1 MSTYLE
7 LSQKTARE
15 AGLINNT
22 SELVSVVN
30 QSSML
35 GMVVDWVQEAW
46 TDIQREKSHWKFQH
60 GAYNVTLTSGVQIFD
75 ATTLGVTRLN
85 RWVTNKKV
93 WIHDKS
99 IGLGDETELK
109 FLPYDEF
116 RARFN
121 YGTSA
126 SDTGRPTYYTVEP
139 DNELAFYPTPDIDYG
154 LRGTYYKSAQILAA
168 NTDVPDMPEDYHSLI
183 KWCALEK
190 YAAYDEAN
198 TQAQYWLMQKRKVK
212 ADLVRDQL
220 PPITLG
226 GALA

>member
-1 MSTYLE
+1 MSTFLE
-7 LSQKTARE
+7 ICQDTASE
-15 AGLINNT
+15 AGFIDNT
-22 SELVSVVN
+22 TDLVSVVN

-35 GMVVDWVQEAW
+35 GKTVRWVREAW

-60 GAYNVTLTSGVQIFD
+60 GTFNVTLSNGVQIYD
-75 ATTLGVTRLN
+75 ATTLNVTRLN

-126 SDTGRPTYYTVEP
+126 SDTGRPTFYTVEP
-139 DNELAFYPTPDIDYG
+139 DNELAFYPTPNAEYG
-154 LRGTYYKSAQILAA
+154 VRGTYYKSAQILTA

-190 YAAYDEAN
+190 YAGYDEAN
-198 TQAQYWLMQKRKVK
+198 SQIQYWLSQKKMVK
-212 ADLVRDQL
+212 SDLVRDQL
-220 PPITLG
+220 QEIKLG
-226 GALA
+226 GALS